1 MHCVDILPEEILKR
15 YYYPDEKKIDE
26 LLAAELAKLNR
37 KIVVIDDDPTGVQTV
52 HDVYVY
58 TRWDVDTLLNAF
70 NDGKSIFFILSN
82 SRGLT
87 ADESRKMHTEIAE
100 NISAAAKKAG
110 MDYIIISRSDS
121 TLRGHYPLEP
131 HVLRTQLEK
140 LDGKHFDGEIIYPF
154 FKEGGRFTIDGV
166 HYVKEGKNLVPA
178 GLTEFAKDK
187 SFGYCASYLPDWCE
201 EKSGGDY
208 KAADVTRI
216 NIGDLRSMNI
226 EKITAQLLT
235 QKNFNKVVV
244 DSIDYCDVKVFT
256 IAFIRAVTQGKE
268 FMFRSAAAIT
278 KVLGGIDD
286 KALLNRTDLVST
298 DTTNGG
304 LIVVGSHVNKTT
316 QQLEELKKCTMPI
329 TFVQFDQHR
338 VLEENGLEDE
348 VARVTALAEKAL
360 LEGKTVAVY
369 TRRDRIDFVNGSK
382 DDQLSMAT
390 KISDAVTS
398 IVTNLKEKPAFIIA
412 KGGITSNDIGT
423 KALRVRK
430 ALVKGQ
436 VRPGIPV
443 WLTDAESKFA
453 NMPYIIFPGNVGAVD
468 DLRVIVENLMSQGE

>member
-1 MHCVDILPEEILKR
+1 
-15 YYYPDEKKIDE
+15 
-26 LLAAELAKLNR
+26 
-37 KIVVIDDDPTGVQTV
+37 
-52 HDVYVY
+52 
-58 TRWDVDTLLNAF
+58 
-70 NDGKSIFFILSN
+70 
-82 SRGLT
+82 
-87 ADESRKMHTEIAE
+87 
-100 NISAAAKKAG
+100 
-110 MDYIIISRSDS
+110 
-121 TLRGHYPLEP
+121 
-131 HVLRTQLEK
+131 
-140 LDGKHFDGEIIYPF
+140 
-154 FKEGGRFTIDGV
+154 
-166 HYVKEGKNLVPA
+166 
-178 GLTEFAKDK
+178 
-187 SFGYCASYLPDWCE
+187 
-201 EKSGGDY
+201 
-208 KAADVTRI
+208 
-216 NIGDLRSMNI
+216 
-226 EKITAQLLT
+226 
-235 QKNFNKVVV
+235 
-244 DSIDYCDVKVFT
+244 
-256 IAFIRAVTQGKE
+256 
-268 FMFRSAAAIT
+268 
-278 KVLGGIDD
+278 
-286 KALLNRTDLVST
+286 
-298 DTTNGG
+298 
-304 LIVVGSHVNKTT
+304 
-316 QQLEELKKCTMPI
+316 MPI